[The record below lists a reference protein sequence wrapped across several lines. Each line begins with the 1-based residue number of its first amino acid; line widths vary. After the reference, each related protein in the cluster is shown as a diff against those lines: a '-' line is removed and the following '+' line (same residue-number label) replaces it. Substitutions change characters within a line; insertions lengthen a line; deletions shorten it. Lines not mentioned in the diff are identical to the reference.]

1 MNFLFRS
8 LPLLHGGIIGAAL
21 ALCSTDVS
29 RAGMDPMLAPQTKI
43 AASGGQSGD
52 QFGARV
58 AISGNTA
65 VVGANKAT
73 VDGKAAQGAVYI
85 FVRGDAGW
93 VQQARLLASDGA
105 AGDQFGAA
113 VAIDGDTVVVGA
125 RFAESNYGKA
135 YVYTRSGSP
144 VAWIEQKLT
153 RNLYPGSAAFPGQ
166 FGFAVAVSGGTL
178 VVGNPR
184 AHGINNVP
192 TGTAHVFVSNGTSW
206 TFATQF
212 SGTSATGLFGQSVAV
227 SLSTVVVGDPAA
239 FF

>member
-85 FVRGDAGW
+85 FVRGDRSEEHTSEL
-93 VQQARLLASDGA
+93 QSRQYLHSFPTRRSSDLL
-105 AGDQFGAA
+105 
-113 VAIDGDTVVVGA
+113 
-125 RFAESNYGKA
+125 
-135 YVYTRSGSP
+135 
-144 VAWIEQKLT
+144 
-153 RNLYPGSAAFPGQ
+153 SAQPM
-166 FGFAVAVSGGTL
+166 
-178 VVGNPR
+178 
-184 AHGINNVP
+184 
-192 TGTAHVFVSNGTSW
+192 
-206 TFATQF
+206 
-212 SGTSATGLFGQSVAV
+212 
-227 SLSTVVVGDPAA
+227 
-239 FF
+239 